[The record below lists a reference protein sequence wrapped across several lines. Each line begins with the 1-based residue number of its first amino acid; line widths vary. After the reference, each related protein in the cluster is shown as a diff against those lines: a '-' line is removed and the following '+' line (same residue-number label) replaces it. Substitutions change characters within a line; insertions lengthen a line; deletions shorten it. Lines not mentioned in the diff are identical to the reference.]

1 MGNLSQKS
9 PAAISLIGRIGA
21 ALRWQAQSRS
31 AGGSHASRIPRYAP
45 RPYRT
50 RFRWPPPQRLG
61 LKTKAPCLRTGP
73 LFLIQ
78 WWDGVNRPYGKNSIN
93 INRLQKKHS
102 SHSKKY
108 PQRYPHGNWIALD
121 DCYKSGSFHRL
132 QKFSIAAHRRA

>member
-78 WWDGVNRPYGKNSIN
+78 WWRRRESAISNHRSFKSLIRLAFSTAANSPCNPDWGVWLWLLLLNFLVCRVASLAARNFFD
-93 INRLQKKHS
+93 HS
-102 SHSKKY
+102 
-108 PQRYPHGNWIALD
+108 R
-121 DCYKSGSFHRL
+121 
-132 QKFSIAAHRRA
+132 